1 MALLY
6 IFISL
11 GLVVFLIMILIEYF
25 NLSSGLK
32 PKVDAALQEIRE
44 CEMQIEDELSLVN
57 IAKQEVDEL
66 KPEIGKIELEL
77 AETGKVLKK
86 EKERASRRKPNQF
99 KIEE

>member
-6 IFISL
+6 VFISL
-11 GLVVFLIMILIEYF
+11 GLVGFLIMILIEYF

-44 CEMQIEDELSLVN
+44 CEVQIEDELEYMN
-57 IAKQEVDEL
+57 ITKQEIDEL
-66 KPEIGKIELEL
+66 KPEIGKLELEL
-77 AETGKVLKK
+77 GETGKVLKK

-99 KIEE
+99 KVEE

>member
-11 GLVVFLIMILIEYF
+11 GLVVFLIMIVIEYF

-44 CEMQIEDELSLVN
+44 CEMQIEEEMEYIN
-57 IAKQEVDEL
+57 MAKQEVEEL
-66 KPEIGKIELEL
+66 KPEIAKLAQELV
-77 AETGKVLKK
+77 ETGKILKK

-99 KIEE
+99 KVEE